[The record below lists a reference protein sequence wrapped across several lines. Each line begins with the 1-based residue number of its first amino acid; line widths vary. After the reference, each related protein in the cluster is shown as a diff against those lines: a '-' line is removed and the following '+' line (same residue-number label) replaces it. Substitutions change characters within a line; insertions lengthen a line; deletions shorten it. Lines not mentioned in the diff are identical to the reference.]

1 MNKRIIKLG
10 VIAFVLSICIALF
23 ETSDTILSGPNGQSA
38 PATGIGD
45 VDTLEANY
53 RAWESDYEKTGGD
66 SNMMLSI
73 GWFKGLSTES
83 TGASGIVKLNLI
95 DGVVSVKANGLSPSQ
110 SWDVWLIDNR
120 PGAGHSVLPEPGDDL
135 MKIGTLN
142 NYDKVATLEASFGSD
157 AFADFEAD
165 LVVITRTGKQP
176 SEERV
181 LAGTTTLFHR
191 LYRSER
197 EGRFGV
203 FKDMDEMP
211 GQSSE
216 RPGLLARL
224 LEKIRPSTKA
234 QIGPIPNP
242 STALE
247 QLISQGRNIFFN
259 ERFNGNSRTCG
270 TCHRE
275 NNNMTI
281 DAEFIATLPS
291 DDPLFV
297 AETNPDLA
305 VNFENPVLMRKFGLI
320 LENPDGFDDLANKF
334 VMRGVPHILALIP
347 SSLRAASLDGV
358 TTFDGTTIPPNER
371 VGWSGDGAPGTGTL
385 REFAIGAIAQHF
397 TKTLSRTPGVDFRL
411 PTDSELDAL
420 EAFQKSTGRRADP
433 IIAGAAAIQL
443 KSEVAARGRLLFI
456 NQAIAKCTLCHAR
469 AGAGIPAG
477 FNANFNIGVGNQP
490 DKPADL
496 VGQLNPP
503 DGGFGRTPGAPGGGF
518 GNGTFNTPP
527 LVEAADT
534 GPYFH
539 DNSVATLEGAI
550 AFYDGPAFNNSPDGI
565 GSGGIRLDGSQITAI
580 AAFLRV
586 MNALENIRSTT
597 SLAERAKIAVST
609 QQAHELLRLSVAD
622 LEDAIE
628 VLKCAALHPEARAK
642 LLRALNH
649 LNDGIDVPP
658 SQIQRNRS
666 IDDALAQL
674 AAARADMVNE

>member
-1 MNKRIIKLG
+1 MNKRTIKL
-10 VIAFVLSICIALF
+10 VSIAFVLSSCIALF
-23 ETSDTILSGPNGQSA
+23 VVSDTVTPDPETQSA
-38 PATGIGD
+38 TTGVGD

-53 RAWESDYEKTGGD
+53 RAWETDYENAGGD
-66 SNMMLSI
+66 RNITLSI
-73 GWFKGLSTES
+73 GWFKGLSTEP
-83 TGASGIVKLNLI
+83 TEASGLVKLNLI
-95 DGVVSVKANGLSPSQ
+95 DGVVSVKAKGLSPSQ

-120 PGAGHSVLPEPGDDL
+120 SGAGRTVLPEPGDDL
-135 MKIGTLN
+135 MQIGTLKN
-142 NYDKVATLEASFGSD
+142 DGKVATLEANPGSS
-157 AFADFEAD
+157 AFANFEVD

-176 SEERV
+176 AEERV

-191 LYRSER
+191 LYRSEKQ
-197 EGRFGV
+197 GQFGV
-203 FKDMDEMP
+203 FKDTDQLP
-211 GQSSE
+211 DQPAGK
-216 RPGLLARL
+216 PGLLARL
-224 LEKIRPSTKA
+224 LEKISPSAKA

-242 STALE
+242 STPLD
-247 QLISQGRNIFFN
+247 QLITQGRNIFFN

-275 NNNMTI
+275 NNNLTI

-291 DDPLFV
+291 NDPLFV
-297 AETNPDLA
+297 AETNPNLA

-320 LENPDGFDDLANKF
+320 LENTDGFDDLANKF

-358 TTFDGTTIPPNER
+358 TTFDGTTVPPNER

-385 REFAIGAIAQHF
+385 REFAIGAIMQHF
-397 TKTLSRTPGVDFRL
+397 TKTLNRTPGTDFRL
-411 PTDSELDAL
+411 PTDTELDAL

-433 IIAGAAAIQL
+433 VIAGAAAIQL
-443 KSEVAARGRLLFI
+443 KSEVATRGRLLFV

-469 AGAGIPAG
+469 AGAGIPSG
-477 FNANFNIGVGNQP
+477 FNANFNIGVGNQT

-550 AFYDGPAFNNSPDGI
+550 GFYNGPAFNNSPDGI
-565 GSGGIRLDGSQITAI
+565 GSGGIHLDGTQVTAI

-597 SLAERAKIAVST
+597 SLADRAKIATSSS
-609 QQAHELLRLSVAD
+609 QARDLLRLS
-622 LEDAIE
+622 LSEIEDAVD
-628 VLKCAALHPEARAK
+628 VLKCASLHPEARAK
-642 LLRALNH
+642 LLRA
-649 LNDGIDVPP
+649 GIDVGLAIVAPG
-658 SQIQRNRS
+658 QTLRNRI
-666 IDDALAQL
+666 IDDALGHL
-674 AAARADMVNE
+674 AGARADMVNE

>member
-1 MNKRIIKLG
+1 MKKKIIKL
-10 VIAFVLSICIALF
+10 VSIAFALSSCIALF
-23 ETSDTILSGPNGQSA
+23 IATDTLTPGLELQSA
-38 PATGIGD
+38 TTGVGD
-45 VDTLEANY
+45 VETLEANY
-53 RAWESDYEKTGGD
+53 RAWEADYEKAGGD
-66 SNMMLSI
+66 SNLTLSI

-83 TGASGIVKLNLI
+83 TDASGLVKLNLI
-95 DGVVSVKANGLSPSQ
+95 DGVVSVKAKGLSPSQ
-110 SWDVWLIDNR
+110 SWDMWLVDNR
-120 PGAGHSVLPEPGDDL
+120 SGAGRTVLPEPGDDL
-135 MKIGTLN
+135 MRIGTLN
-142 NYDKVATLEASFGSD
+142 NDSEVATLEANPGSD
-157 AFADFEAD
+157 AFANFEVD
-165 LVVITRTGKQP
+165 LVVITRKGKQP
-176 SEERV
+176 AEERV

-197 EGRFGV
+197 QGRFGV
-203 FKDMDEMP
+203 FKDTDEMP
-211 GQSSE
+211 DQSAE
-216 RPGLLARL
+216 RPGLLAPL
-224 LEKIRPSTKA
+224 LEKIRPSAKA
-234 QIGPIPNP
+234 QTGPIPNP
-242 STALE
+242 STPLE
-247 QLISQGRNIFFN
+247 QLITQGRNIFFN
-259 ERFNGNSRTCG
+259 ERFNGNGRTCG

-275 NNNMTI
+275 NNNLTI
-281 DAEFIATLPS
+281 DAEFIAGLPVN
-291 DDPLFV
+291 DPLFV

-320 LENPDGFDDLANKF
+320 LENTDGFDDLANKF

-347 SSLRAASLDGV
+347 SSIRAASLDGV

-385 REFAIGAIAQHF
+385 REFAIGAIAQHL
-397 TKTLSRTPGVDFRL
+397 TKTLGRTPGVDFRL
-411 PTDSELDAL
+411 PTDTELDAL

-433 IIAGAAAIQL
+433 VIAGPATIQL

-456 NQAIAKCTLCHAR
+456 NQSVAKCTLCHAR

-565 GSGGIRLDGSQITAI
+565 SSGGIHLDGSQITAI

-586 MNALENIRSTT
+586 LNALENIRSTT
-597 SLAERAKIAVST
+597 SLAERAKVATST
-609 QQAHELLRLSVAD
+609 AQAQELLRLSTAD
-622 LEDAIE
+622 LEDAVD

-642 LLRALNH
+642 LLKALGH
-649 LNDGIDVPP
+649 INDGINGPP
-658 SQIQRNRS
+658 SHVQRNLS
-666 IDDALAQL
+666 IDDALALL
-674 AAARADMVNE
+674 ASARADMVNE